1 MEAIRETGE
10 GCRRG
15 SGMTHGAKGR
25 LSVRRP
31 STGSVRTPDSNSLP
45 TSRCVCHLRSRQPL
59 PSRERV
65 PRKSTPAEC
74 SELVSEPLGSALW
87 ASSTRSR
94 PRPQTSDHASE
105 TDHAHT
111 TGIRSGHGDTQHPR
125 GGLLVSKGFGM
136 RRRGP
141 ASRGCAASGAP
152 RGSQRAQ
159 GARSPS
165 GASKLPRSWAAG
177 RGRGRSGRR

>member
-1 MEAIRETGE
+1 MPSAEPERRLTTYEDLLPGRNGGVGAPGISGE
-10 GCRRG
+10 VDIASPEFWILG
-15 SGMTHGAKGR
+15 
-25 LSVRRP
+25 
-31 STGSVRTPDSNSLP
+31 
-45 TSRCVCHLRSRQPL
+45 CVCHLRSRQPL